1 MRTLETR
8 LDQLRLGRTIAMCDL
23 KLVEAYLKTAE
34 SKIMV
39 LEVEVAISKS
49 LADSIKE
56 KWERS

>member
-1 MRTLETR
+1 
-8 LDQLRLGRTIAMCDL
+8 MCDL